1 MALTV
6 YLYGQLRE
14 MTGTRELVLEEIT
27 DTDQLIREMNIR
39 FPCLNEIP
47 CLVAVDRHIIHSN
60 TVLKEDQELALLPPY
75 SGG

>member
-6 YLYGQLRE
+6 YLYGQLKE
-14 MTGTRELVLEEIT
+14 MTGLRKLVLEGIA
-27 DTDQLIREMNIR
+27 DTDQLIREMNTR

>member
-14 MTGTRELVLEEIT
+14 MTGTRELVLEGIT

-39 FPCLNEIP
+39 FPGLKEMP
-47 CLVAVDRHIIHSN
+47 CLLAVDRHIIHSN
-60 TVLKEDQELALLPPY
+60 TVLREDQELALLPPY

>member
-6 YLYGQLRE
+6 YLYGQLKE
-14 MTGTRELVLEEIT
+14 MTGLRELVLEGIA

-39 FPCLNEIP
+39 FPRLKGMP
-47 CLVAVDRHIIHSN
+47 CLLAVDKHIIHSN